1 MADRNLAFDKAD
13 RSRRGLTSTARED
26 SPPEVH
32 AGTSG
37 IAAGHGGR
45 GVARGG
51 DRVTVPLLLVD
62 GHNLL
67 WRAEYGF
74 PARVTSRDGADRT
87 AVFAFFA
94 LLRAAV
100 TDLDRLVEV
109 IVAFD
114 GEHGAAH
121 RQTGDPDY
129 KANRAGIDLAPILAL
144 PDVKDGLDNLGVQ
157 WTELDG
163 EEADDVIAS
172 VAHQHPDRH
181 VLVMSTDRDY
191 LQLIDDRV
199 QVCNTARRKDR
210 QLIGPADVVDRYRVQ
225 PRQWCDFRALTGDPA
240 DNIAGVAGVG
250 DRTAARLLDGGLT
263 LDQLPGS
270 GRLTGAKGAAITA
283 AWPLVLAWRDL
294 IRVNPAI
301 DLPLHLTA
309 TATPPLPT
317 AARVLERLELW

>member
-1 MADRNLAFDKAD
+1 M
-13 RSRRGLTSTARED
+13 
-26 SPPEVH
+26 
-32 AGTSG
+32 
-37 IAAGHGGR
+37 
-45 GVARGG
+45 
-51 DRVTVPLLLVD
+51 TVPLLLVD

-74 PARVTSRDGADRT
+74 PARVTSRAGADRT
-87 AVFAFFA
+87 ATFAFFA

-100 TDLDRLVEV
+100 TNLDRPVEV
-109 IVAFD
+109 IVVFD

-121 RQTGDPDY
+121 RQTGDARY
-129 KANRAGIDLAPILAL
+129 KANRAGLDLSPILAL
-144 PDVKDGLDNLGVQ
+144 PDVKAGLDDLGVQ

-172 VAHQHPDRH
+172 VAHQHPGRP

-191 LQLIDDRV
+191 LQLVDDRV

-225 PRQWCDFRALTGDPA
+225 PSQWCDFRALTGDPA

-250 DRTAARLLDGGLT
+250 DLTAVRLLDGGLT

-270 GRLTGAKGAAITA
+270 GRLIGAKGAAVTA
-283 AWPLVLAWRDL
+283 AWAQVLAWRDL
-294 IRVNPAI
+294 IRVDPNLA
-301 DLPLHLTA
+301 LPVTPTA
-309 TATPPLPT
+309 VVTPPLPV
-317 AARVLERLELW
+317 AARVLERLGLW